1 MNDIEVKAIEF
12 IKFYK
17 EHCLK
22 QEQENMKNGNYEI
35 VKDEQFVYK
44 NLEIVLKLIEN
55 LLKERQSDKDRIK
68 ELEEEK
74 EINKKITLFAENQ
87 MLGYM
92 QGYEEGKKHKT
103 TATAILAE
111 QYKDYLIQ
119 EQIKRCFIPKSLIKE
134 KIEELKN
141 NPLKIYQNNKYYY
154 ETSSY
159 NKIIIQVLEEL
170 LKGE

>member
-55 LLKERQSDKDRIK
+55 LLKKRQSDKERIN
-68 ELEEEK
+68 EQLI
-74 EINKKITLFAENQ
+74 EIISYQE
-87 MLGYM
+87 
-92 QGYEEGKKHKT
+92 
-103 TATAILAE
+103 ILLNA
-111 QYKDYLIQ
+111 Y
-119 EQIKRCFIPKSLIKE
+119 IPKSLIKE
-134 KIEELKN
+134 KIEELETKMEYEN
-141 NPLKIYQNNKYYY
+141 NEKVLIWLHKQRA
-154 ETSSY
+154 
-159 NKIIIQVLEEL
+159 VLEEL
-170 LKGE
+170 LEKR